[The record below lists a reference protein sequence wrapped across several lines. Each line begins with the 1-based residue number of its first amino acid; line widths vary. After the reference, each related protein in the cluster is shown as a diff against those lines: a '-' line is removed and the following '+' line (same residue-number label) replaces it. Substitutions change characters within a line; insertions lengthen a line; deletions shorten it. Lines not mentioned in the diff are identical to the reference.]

1 MDMRLSGNPLLGE
14 GRMRE
19 LAHAVD
25 ATEAMTFNG
34 ALNKTGLLFL
44 ILLLG
49 AAWTWADIGAAP
61 VGGFSGKMII
71 GLVGGL
77 ILALV
82 TVFKMAWA
90 PYTAPAYAFFQGM
103 FLGGLSA
110 YFEGMYP
117 GIVLPAVALTF
128 GILIGM
134 LATYRAGLI
143 PVTQK
148 FRIGVLSATG
158 GIALFYLASIVLGM
172 FGIQIPFLFEGGI
185 LGIGFSLF
193 VIVIATLNLIID
205 FDMIDRMSDAG
216 MPRQMEW
223 YGAFALMVTLIWL
236 YLEILRLLAKTRD

>member
-1 MDMRLSGNPLLGE
+1 MKHSGNPLLGE
-14 GRMRE
+14 SRLRDMAQSIG
-19 LAHAVD
+19 
-25 ATEAMTFNG
+25 ATETMTFNG
-34 ALNKTGLLFL
+34 ALNKTAILFF

-49 AAWTWADIGAAP
+49 AAWTWADISTTTAG
-61 VGGFSGKMII
+61 VFSGKMIV
-71 GLVGGL
+71 GLVVGL

-82 TVFKMAWA
+82 TVFKVAWA

-148 FRIGVLSATG
+148 FRIGVISATG
-158 GIALFYLASIVLGM
+158 GIAIFYLFSIVLGM

-185 LGIGFSLF
+185 FGIGFSLF
-193 VIVIATLNLIID
+193 VIVIATLNLVID

-223 YGAFALMVTLIWL
+223 YGGFALMVTLIWL
-236 YLEILRLLAKTRD
+236 YIEILRLLAKTRD